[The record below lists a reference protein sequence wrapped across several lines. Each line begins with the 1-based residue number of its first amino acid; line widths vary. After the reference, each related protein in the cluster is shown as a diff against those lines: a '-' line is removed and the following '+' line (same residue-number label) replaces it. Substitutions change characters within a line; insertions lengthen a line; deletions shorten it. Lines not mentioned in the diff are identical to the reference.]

1 MKQGATTLDAALE
14 AALDARRDPLFD
26 EAVLEALVLE
36 PERFGEV
43 QRLSNGVFELARA
56 SRNAARPPA
65 RRGLRRHVPLALVA
79 LTLIGVAF
87 IAWWPKSERT
97 RHHSND
103 PDLVDALPAPAAQVE
118 PAPALAPALAPTS
131 ARERISSLVLSVEVA
146 RGDDVRRTALVVQ
159 PDGSRRVVESAARR
173 VNGRI
178 EQIVTSQTPLP

>member
-1 MKQGATTLDAALE
+1 VTRTTTTLDAALE

-26 EAVLEALVLE
+26 EAVLAALVLE

-43 QRLSNGVFELARA
+43 ERLSRGVLALA
-56 SRNAARPPA
+56 HSARPPA

-79 LTLIGVAF
+79 LTLVGVAF

-97 RHHSND
+97 RHPSND
-103 PDLVDALPAPAAQVE
+103 ADLVDALPAPAVQVE
-118 PAPALAPALAPTS
+118 PTPALAPTS
-131 ARERISSLVLSVEVA
+131 ARDRIASLVLSVEVA
-146 RGDDVRRTALVVQ
+146 RDDDVRRTALVVQ
-159 PDGSRRVVESAARR
+159 PGGSRHVVESASRL

>member
-1 MKQGATTLDAALE
+1 MNGAAERGATALDAALE

-26 EAVLEALVLE
+26 EAVLAALVLE

-43 QRLSNGVFELARA
+43 QRLSNRVLALA
-56 SRNAARPPA
+56 HAARPPA

-87 IAWWPKSERT
+87 IAWWPEPERT
-97 RHHSND
+97 RRHSND
-103 PDLVDALPAPAAQVE
+103 ADLVDALPEPAVQVE
-118 PAPALAPALAPTS
+118 LAPAFAPTS
-131 ARERISSLVLSVEVA
+131 ARDRISSLVLSVEVA
-146 RGDDVRRTALVVQ
+146 RGDQVRRTAFVVQ